1 MKSIT
6 IICPLY
12 NAEKYILPFDASIK
26 MQKKVDIKE
35 IRYILTE
42 SSDNTE
48 KILKENK
55 IKYEL
60 VKKKDFSHSTVRE
73 KAAFA
78 AKGEVL
84 VFVTQDVVI
93 EDDEWLYKL
102 TKDID
107 DKNIVATYARQVT
120 KYNNIEKY
128 TRECNYP
135 EKSFVK
141 TKEDIP
147 KLGLQTFFFSDA
159 ASAISAK
166 VFKKLNG
173 YDQKRLMFS
182 EDMYIAHKIIN
193 AGYKIK
199 YCAEA
204 VVFHSHKLT
213 LKQLYKRYKDTG
225 AFFKQESY
233 FNDYKANAA
242 GAKLAKHVF
251 KRLLQEHRFLLLLR
265 FPFDMGARYLGKK
278 AGER

>member
-35 IRYILTE
+35 IKYILTE

-48 KILKENK
+48 KILKDNK

-73 KAAFA
+73 KAAFET
-78 AKGEVL
+78 KGEVL

-128 TRECNYP
+128 IREHNYP
-135 EKSFVK
+135 DKSFVK
-141 TKEDIP
+141 SKEDIS

-159 ASAISAK
+159 ASAINAK

-204 VVFHSHKLT
+204 AVFHSHKLT

-225 AFFKQESY
+225 TFFKQESY
-233 FNDYKANAA
+233 FNDYGANAS
-242 GAKLAKHVF
+242 GAELAKYVF
-251 KRLLQEHRFLLLLR
+251 KRLIQEHRFLLLFR